1 MKIFVVFQL
10 AVLIII
16 PIILP
21 IIMISPFEVPVLE
34 EEETVQVPASDGTY
48 TVFFILSV
56 IWLLMLLRVL
66 YQLKKRT
73 FKIRTRL

>member
-21 IIMISPFEVPVLE
+21 IIMISPFEMPVLE
-34 EEETVQVPASDGTY
+34 EEETEQVPASDGTY